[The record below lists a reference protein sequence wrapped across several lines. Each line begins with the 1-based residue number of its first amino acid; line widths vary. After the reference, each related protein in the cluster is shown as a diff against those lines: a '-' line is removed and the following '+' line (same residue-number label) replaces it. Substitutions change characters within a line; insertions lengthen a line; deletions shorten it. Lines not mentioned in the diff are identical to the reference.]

1 MMRRDVLMTYVTN
14 NVNKTAGKRYKIIAV
29 LLAVLC
35 VYMLVCGSVF
45 ADYNK
50 DEAQKYYRAAVIPE
64 FTEERYASAD
74 TESGQLIIS
83 GNGTEKVIVGNLVK
97 LMTLLLVFEKIDS
110 GAIELGTTFA
120 VTKHAQ
126 DVSVGKVRVY
136 LDYGKK
142 ETIRVEQAIEAV
154 CINGAQD
161 AACALAEFI
170 GGNEEQFVALM
181 NAKAASMK
189 LKNTLYTDS
198 TGINTDQYTCAEDV
212 ALIMAELVGR
222 HPACLSYLNL
232 TYGMFKHES
241 TGQGDTEM
249 VSSNPLNRRKFFE
262 GSDGS
267 MLGYSN
273 EDKYSIACTAAKDE
287 KRVVSVILGEEDE
300 NARAGK
306 VKKLAEY
313 SLSNFTYSKLCSVG
327 TFVKKVDIKE
337 GKNKK
342 IRTETAG
349 DLYVLLNVNEV
360 DKVKTSIVIT
370 DTLKAPVEEGVTC
383 GYVAYFLDEQELGRV
398 ELRTAESM
406 SRANWFVRLVRKILA
421 FFGLE

>member
-1 MMRRDVLMTYVTN
+1 MIKKQSERPLVHRM
-14 NVNKTAGKRYKIIAV
+14 IAV
-29 LLAVLC
+29 ILTVLC
-35 VYMLVCGSVF
+35 LNAFAFSAVF
-45 ADYNK
+45 ADFNK
-50 DEAQKYYRAAVIPE
+50 DEAQKIYKSVSVPE

-74 TESGQLIIS
+74 TTSGQLIIS

-110 GAIELGTTFA
+110 GQITLTTSFA

-136 LDYGKK
+136 LDSGKK

-170 GGNEEQFVALM
+170 GGSETQFVAMM
-181 NAKAASMK
+181 NTKATSMK
-189 LKNTLYTDS
+189 LKNTLFTDS
-198 TGINTDQYTCAEDV
+198 TGINTDQYSCAEDV

-222 HPACLSYLNL
+222 HPDCLSYLNL

-249 VSSNPLNRRKFFE
+249 VSTNPLNRRKYYE

-287 KRVVSVILGEEDE
+287 KRVVSVILGETDE
-300 NARAGK
+300 NARVAK

-313 SLSNFTYSKLCSVG
+313 SLSNFTYAKLCTVG
-327 TFVKKVDIKE
+327 TFVKKVSISE

-349 DLYVLLNVNEV
+349 DLYVLLNVSDV
-360 DKVKTSIVIT
+360 GKVKTSIVLNEE
-370 DTLKAPVEEGVTC
+370 LKAPVEKGVTC
-383 GYVAYFLDEQELGRV
+383 GYVAYFLGEEELGRV
-398 ELRTAESM
+398 ELKTAEDM
-406 SRANWFVRLVRKILA
+406 PRANWFVRLIRKILA

>member
-1 MMRRDVLMTYVTN
+1 MKKTKSKKAFWMRS
-14 NVNKTAGKRYKIIAV
+14 IAV
-29 LLAVLC
+29 LLAFLC
-35 VYMLVCGSVF
+35 TYSLICGSVF
-45 ADYNK
+45 ADFDR
-50 DEAQKYYRAAVIPE
+50 DEAMKIYKAASIPE
-64 FTEERYASAD
+64 FTDEKYASAD
-74 TESGQLIIS
+74 TVSGQLIIS
-83 GNGTEKVIVGNLVK
+83 GNGTERVVVGNLVK
-97 LMTLLLVFEKIDS
+97 LMTLLIVFEKIDS
-110 GAIELGTTFA
+110 GEISLTTTFP

-126 DVSVGKVRVY
+126 EVSVGKVRVY
-136 LDYGKK
+136 LDNGKK

-181 NAKAASMK
+181 NTKALTMK
-189 LKNTLYTDS
+189 LKNTLFTDS
-198 TGINTDQYTCAEDV
+198 TGINTDQYTCAEDM

-241 TGQGDTEM
+241 TGQGETEM
-249 VSSNPLNRRKFFE
+249 VSSNPLNRRKFYE

-267 MLGYSN
+267 MLGYSKQDN
-273 EDKYSIACTAAKDE
+273 YSIACTAAKDE

-300 NARAGK
+300 NARAAK
-306 VKKLAEY
+306 VRKLAEY
-313 SLSNFTYSKLCSVG
+313 SLSNFTYAKLCSVG
-327 TFVKKVDIKE
+327 TFVKKVSITE

-342 IRTETAG
+342 IRTETAS
-349 DLYVLLNVNEV
+349 DLYVLLNVTDVE
-360 DKVKTSIVIT
+360 KVKTSIVL
-370 DTLKAPVEEGVTC
+370 DEELKAPIEEGIKC
-383 GYVAYFLDEQELGRV
+383 GYVSYFLDDVELGRV

-406 SRANWFVRLVRKILA
+406 ERANWFVRLIRKILA

>member
-1 MMRRDVLMTYVTN
+1 MRS
-14 NVNKTAGKRYKIIAV
+14 IAV
-29 LLAVLC
+29 LLAFLC
-35 VYMLVCGSVF
+35 TYSLICGSVF
-45 ADYNK
+45 ADFDR
-50 DEAQKYYRAAVIPE
+50 DEAMKIYKAASIPE
-64 FTEERYASAD
+64 FTDEKYASAD
-74 TESGQLIIS
+74 TVSGQLIIS
-83 GNGTEKVIVGNLVK
+83 GNGTERVVVGNLVK
-97 LMTLLLVFEKIDS
+97 LMTLLIVFEKIDS
-110 GAIELGTTFA
+110 GEISLTTTFP

-126 DVSVGKVRVY
+126 EVSVGKVRVY
-136 LDYGKK
+136 LDNGKK

-181 NAKAASMK
+181 NTKALTMK
-189 LKNTLYTDS
+189 LKNTLFTDS
-198 TGINTDQYTCAEDV
+198 TGINTDQYTCAEDM

-241 TGQGDTEM
+241 TGQGETEM
-249 VSSNPLNRRKFFE
+249 VSSNPLNRRKFYE

-267 MLGYSN
+267 MLGYSKQDN
-273 EDKYSIACTAAKDE
+273 YSIACTAAKDE

-300 NARAGK
+300 NARAAK
-306 VKKLAEY
+306 VRKLAEY
-313 SLSNFTYSKLCSVG
+313 SLSNFTYAKLCSVG
-327 TFVKKVDIKE
+327 TFVKKVSITE

-342 IRTETAG
+342 IRTETAS
-349 DLYVLLNVNEV
+349 DLYVLLNVTDVE
-360 DKVKTSIVIT
+360 KVKTSIVL
-370 DTLKAPVEEGVTC
+370 DEELKAPIEEGIKC
-383 GYVAYFLDEQELGRV
+383 GYVSYFLDDVELGRV

-406 SRANWFVRLVRKILA
+406 ERANWFVRLIRKILA

>member
-1 MMRRDVLMTYVTN
+1 MIKKINSKPVIYRIISLFLTVFC
-14 NVNKTAGKRYKIIAV
+14 VNIFI
-29 LLAVLC
+29 
-35 VYMLVCGSVF
+35 CGSVF

-50 DEAQKYYRAAVIPE
+50 DEAFKIYKAASVPE
-64 FTEERYASAD
+64 FEEERYASAD
-74 TESGQLIIS
+74 TASGQLIIS
-83 GNGTEKVIVGNLVK
+83 GHGTDKVIVGNLVK
-97 LMTLLLVFEKIDS
+97 LMTLLIAFEKIDS
-110 GAIELGTTFA
+110 GAIELTTTFA

-126 DVSVGKVRVY
+126 EVSVGKVRVY
-136 LDYGKK
+136 LDNGKK
-142 ETIRVEQAIEAV
+142 ETIRVEQAIEAI

-170 GGNEEQFVALM
+170 GGTEEQFVAMM
-181 NAKAASMK
+181 NTKAASMK
-189 LKNTLYTDS
+189 LRNTLYTDS

-212 ALIMAELVGR
+212 ALIMAELIGR
-222 HPACLSYLNL
+222 HPGCLSYLNL

-249 VSSNPLNRRKFFE
+249 VSSNPLNRRKFYE

-287 KRVVSVILGEEDE
+287 KRVVSVILGETDE
-300 NARAGK
+300 NARVAK
-306 VKKLAEY
+306 VRKLAEY
-313 SLSNFTYSKLCSVG
+313 SLSNFTYAKLCSVG
-327 TFVKKVDIKE
+327 TFVKKVSIYE

-349 DLYVLLNVNEV
+349 DLYVLLNVTDV
-360 DKVKTSIVIT
+360 DKVKTSIVLSEE
-370 DTLKAPVEEGVTC
+370 LKAPIDEGVTC
-383 GYVAYFLDEQELGRV
+383 GYVAYFLDDVELGRV
-398 ELRTAESM
+398 ELKTAESM
-406 SRANWFVRLVRKILA
+406 PRANWFVRLIRKILA